1 MPEIPFSVV
10 GATADSTDEPHDLA
24 LRPDSFNSYV
34 GQPAL
39 KANLEIAI
47 RSAKTRKT
55 VLDHV
60 LLYGP
65 PGLGKTSMAHLIA
78 REMGGALRIA
88 SGPAISKAG
97 DLAAILTSLQD
108 GDILFIDEIH
118 RLQRNVEETL
128 YAAMEDRVLDLMLGK
143 GPSARSYRMELQPFT
158 LVGATTRAGSLSQP
172 LRERFGHIHRLEYYE
187 PEELAHLLTRSS
199 RLLELKIEPEAVAY
213 IAERSRR
220 TPRVANRL
228 LRRVRDVATI
238 SNQKC
243 VTPALAHTAL
253 DGLGIDAYGLD
264 PIDRQL
270 LESMQFQF
278 RGGPVGLETL
288 AAATGEDAQT
298 IEDVL
303 EPYLLRINF
312 LERTPRGRIITPAA
326 RLHFGWS
333 ESSS

>member
-1 MPEIPFSVV
+1 MPEFPASLV
-10 GATADSTDEPHDLA
+10 GATADPSDEPHDLA
-24 LRPDSFNSYV
+24 LRPDSFAAYV

-47 RSAKTRKT
+47 RSAKTRHA

-78 REMGGALRIA
+78 REMGGNLRIA

-97 DLAAILTSLQD
+97 DLAAILTGLQD

-118 RLQRNVEETL
+118 RLQRSVEETL

-187 PEELAHLLTRSS
+187 PEELAHLLKRSS
-199 RLLELKIEPEAVAY
+199 RLLELTIEPEAVQY

-238 SNQKC
+238 NRQKE
-243 VTPALAHTAL
+243 VTPDIAHEALE
-253 DGLGIDAYGLD
+253 GLGIDSYGLD

-312 LERTPRGRIITPAA
+312 LERTPRGRMITEAA
-326 RLHFGWS
+326 RLHFGWAA
-333 ESSS
+333 

>member
-1 MPEIPFSVV
+1 MPEFPFSVV
-10 GATADSTDEPHDLA
+10 GPAADPSDEPHDLA
-24 LRPDSFNSYV
+24 LRPDSFGSYV

-47 RSAKTRKT
+47 RSAKTRQT

-88 SGPAISKAG
+88 SGPAIGKAG
-97 DLAAILTSLQD
+97 DLAAILTGLQD

-118 RLQRNVEETL
+118 RLQRSVEETL

-187 PEELAHLLTRSS
+187 PEELAQLLKRSS
-199 RLLELKIEPEAVAY
+199 RLLELQIEPDAVKY

-238 SNQKC
+238 SDQKT
-243 VTPALAHTAL
+243 VTHEMADAAL

-270 LESMQFQF
+270 LHSMQFQF

-312 LERTPRGRIITPAA
+312 LERTPRGRILTAAA

-333 ESSS
+333 VTS